1 VNSDIVRRLVDLN
14 RAFYQTFA
22 APFAATR
29 IRVQPGARTLL
40 GRVGPQSAVADL
52 GCGDGNA
59 ARWLGSH
66 GCCGRY
72 LGLDLSP
79 ALLSIALAR
88 EFPFPAEFHSVD
100 FLTEGWNRTL
110 PEESFDFALAF
121 AVLHHIPGEPGRA
134 AFLAACRR
142 LLIPGATLFLSNW
155 QFLRSEKL
163 RSRIVPWSEIGLSE
177 SDADPGDYILD
188 WRQGGRG
195 LRYVHIIDGK
205 ERLRLAAQ
213 AGFKETECFE
223 SDGEGGRLADYAAW
237 AITPGLS
244 PSPPAPSPN

>member
-29 IRVQPGARTLL
+29 VRVQPGARRLL

-66 GCCGRY
+66 GHRGRY

-79 ALLSIALAR
+79 ALLSIALAT
-88 EFPFPAEFHSVD
+88 EYPFPAEFHSVD
-100 FLTEGWNRTL
+100 FLAEGWNRAM

-142 LLIPGATLFLSNW
+142 LLIPGSTLFLSNW
-155 QFLRSEKL
+155 QFLRSHKL
-163 RSRIVPWSEIGLSE
+163 RSRIVQWAEIGISE
-177 SDADPGDYILD
+177 SDADPGDYLLD

-195 LRYVHIIDGK
+195 LRYVHIVDRE
-205 ERLRLAAQ
+205 ERLRLAAKV
-213 AGFKETECFE
+213 GFEETECFE
-223 SDGEGGRLADYAAW
+223 SDGEGGRLADYAVW
-237 AITPGLS
+237 AIASNPS
-244 PSPPAPSPN
+244 PS